1 MIGREVVVFVLSV
14 AVAAVVVALA
24 VRMLPG
30 AGQLAYGSPMPVF
43 KVAYSGGA
51 VQLWV
56 EDFAG
61 VPYQRAYFYVDGR
74 YVGSQP
80 PGGRITV
87 RCGDRV
93 AALVQYPSGVKEV
106 NGTVMCAKPAR
117 APGGAPQ
124 TWDTYSVTMLYAYQ
138 IATGDLER
146 TGLPVSVTGGFDP
159 YDYGDCSHEW
169 VRFTALNDSILCSG
183 WTCQGSFFYIGFG
196 RRATFSFDVYKIPDK
211 AVASQYLGGAHAVF
225 NVWIDSWGNTYYMYV
240 NGALIATCT
249 VQSDKYSYM
258 LTTYKRANASGV
270 YMTKMWWPGG
280 QVFEGTLAVWQRP
293 DGNWGFQTWLNPIE
307 GAQAPPL
314 NSNGQC
320 TAIDNGSVPIT
331 IPTRYGPLC
340 AEFNLGW
347 GIGELFDRGPLYRF
361 IDYIKSNNDARTYLS
376 DSLKNMQD
384 VSYNVPQ
391 IAENY
396 TYTIAVT
403 RSEVWSTT
411 KTFSFTILM
420 PASLGAVFATSVL
433 PVDVQIPPA
442 AAPNKT
448 APVVGPIGGSNTT
461 ASSLYQELLINSRYM
476 QSYVVNYGK

>member
-124 TWDTYSVTMLYAYQ
+124 TWDTYSVTMLEAYRA
-138 IATGDLER
+138 ATGDLER
-146 TGLPVSVTGGFDP
+146 TGLPLKITGSIDCDGHGQVTFM
-159 YDYGDCSHEW
+159 
-169 VRFTALNDSILCSG
+169 TAVPNALVCSG
-183 WTCQGSFFYIGFG
+183 WTCGQSLTFG
-196 RRATFSFDVYKIPDK
+196 PGATVDLYVYRIPDTV
-211 AVASQYLGGAHAVF
+211 VASQYLGGAHAAF
-225 NVWIDSWGNTYYMYV
+225 KSWITTRVDFCGDDLCRTYYLLV
-240 NGALIATCT
+240 NGTLVAYCKEQAVSWSSIVT
-249 VQSDKYSYM
+249 Q
-258 LTTYKRANASGV
+258 YKEANASGV

-280 QVFEGTLAVWQRP
+280 QVFEGTLAIWRWP
-293 DGNWGFQTWLNPIE
+293 DGSWGFETWLNPIA
-307 GAQAPPL
+307 GAQGP
-314 NSNGQC
+314 GQC
-320 TAIDNGSVPIT
+320 TAIDQGAVPIT

-340 AEFNLGW
+340 AEFNFWW
-347 GIGELFDRGPLYRF
+347 GLGELADAGPLFQF
-361 IDYIKSNNDARTYLS
+361 IEYIKSNNDARTALS
-376 DSLKNMQD
+376 DSLKYMHD
-384 VSYNVPQ
+384 VSYHVPQ
-391 IAENY
+391 TAKNY
-396 TYTIAVT
+396 THTIYRIITISKSYTVDL
-403 RSEVWSTT
+403 
-411 KTFSFTILM
+411 SFGTLM
-420 PASLGAVFATSVL
+420 PASLGAVFANAVL
-433 PVDVQIPPA
+433 PSGIQAPPVNT
-442 AAPNKT
+442 PNGT
-448 APVVGPIGGSNTT
+448 NVPPVSFIASYGG
-461 ASSLYQELLINSRYM
+461 
-476 QSYVVNYGK
+476 